1 MASLEG
7 LTEEQI
13 RSLAS
18 LAKDLTDDVG
28 TRNQFQ
34 RLVKQKQPSI
44 IFPELEVEDKVSA
57 ATKMLA
63 EQNESLKQE
72 LMNDRLARQRRE
84 IEGTLSNKYPDLSF
98 KDIEDTM
105 VKHAI
110 GSHESAAMFLANERT
125 LSQPAPEVPG
135 KGGPMMMPSE
145 ARQFFKSPTQVSR
158 KLAHEVVTDLM
169 RQRNLR
175 RSAA

>member
-7 LTEEQI
+7 LSEEQI

-18 LAKDLTDDVG
+18 LAKDLTDDAG

-34 RLVKQKQPSI
+34 RLVKQRQPGI

-57 ATKMLA
+57 ATKQLA
-63 EQNESLKQE
+63 EQNEALRNE
-72 LMNDRLARQRRE
+72 LQNDRLARQRRE
-84 IEGTLSNKYPDLSF
+84 IEQNLAQKYPDLPF

-125 LSQPAPEVPG
+125 LSQPAPEIPG
-135 KGGPMMMPSE
+135 RGGPMMMPSE

-158 KLAHEVVTDLM
+158 KLAHEVVTDIM
-169 RQRNLR
+169 NKRNR
-175 RSAA
+175 ARAAA